1 MNAKEQQRADTLPDP
16 LPGALLILAP
26 PFAPL
31 EIAEQLDGLSQE
43 ARILSVMK
51 MGRKQLA
58 PLFEAAAFNEPLRL
72 TDLVPAE
79 IPSMTE
85 VIHEGKNSLPLFT
98 RFQKRFCRPAA
109 AANAPSELW
118 GYNEQ
123 SFRAATG
130 PGYFVAHLQDDGE
143 MVVDYLRLPPDKLP
157 TWPPIIP
164 NSARLSR
171 FIYYQTTDVIRRVS
185 KHVAIGR
192 AYRKG
197 KPFDAWFALVRRQG

>member
-1 MNAKEQQRADTLPDP
+1 MIAGEASKSGEAPTFV
-16 LPGALLILAP
+16 P

-31 EIAEQLDGLSQE
+31 ELAEQLDGLSE
-43 ARILSVMK
+43 AARIEAIVKL
-51 MGRKQLA
+51 GRKQLA

-79 IPSMTE
+79 TPDATQ

-98 RFQKRFCRPAA
+98 RFQKRFCRPPAS
-109 AANAPSELW
+109 ANAPGELW

-123 SFRAATG
+123 SFRTATG
-130 PGYFVAHLQDDGE
+130 PGYFVAHHTDNGE
-143 MVVDYLRLPPDKLP
+143 LVVDYLRLPPQTLP

-171 FIYYQTTDVIRRVS
+171 FIYYQTTDVLRRVS

-197 KPFDAWFALVRRQG
+197 KAFDAWFALVRRQG